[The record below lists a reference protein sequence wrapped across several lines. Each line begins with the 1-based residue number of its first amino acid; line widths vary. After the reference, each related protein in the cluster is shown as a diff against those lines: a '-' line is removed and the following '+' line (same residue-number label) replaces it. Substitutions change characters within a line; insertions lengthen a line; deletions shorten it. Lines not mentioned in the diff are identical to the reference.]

1 MVFMKNLT
9 YYTLSLSGGKD
20 SAALFFLIIALG
32 IKLNEVVSVDL
43 GDEFDAI
50 YRVLHLIENICKE
63 KGIKFTVLK
72 IPETDEYKAFL
83 TEDLNKEFCQK
94 FGRNMNMFEFL
105 AFGHMKK
112 SGEIGYSWCGK
123 MRWGTGMKRQLLN
136 SYYQNLD
143 RFIVEYV
150 GIAADELH
158 RIDIEPHK
166 NYAKSYPLIKHK
178 MTEEK
183 CLQYC
188 YKQGITWEENG
199 IELYDILD
207 RVSCKHCQ
215 NKNLKEL
222 RNIWEYLPDVWEQ
235 FKWWQAHTPY
245 AYRSNGKTIFDL
257 EKRFE
262 AEKKAE
268 QQAKSEKEAVDKA
281 VEVLM
286 NTGNW
291 KQLTLFDL

>member
-20 SAALFFLIIALG
+20 SVALFFMIIEIG
-32 IKLNEVVSVDL
+32 IKLNEVVFVDL
-43 GDEFDAI
+43 GDEFKAI
-50 YRVLHLIENICKE
+50 YNVLRIIEYICKE

-72 IPETDEYKAFL
+72 IPETEEYWSFL
-83 TEDLNKEFCQK
+83 NEDLNKEFCQK
-94 FGRNMNMFEFL
+94 FGRNMSMFEFL
-105 AFGHMKK
+105 AFGHIKK

-123 MRWGTGMKRQLLN
+123 QRWGTAMKKQLLN
-136 SYYQNLD
+136 SYYQSLD

-166 NYAKSYPLIKHK
+166 NYAKAYPLIKMK
-178 MTEEK
+178 MTEEQ

-188 YKQGITWEENG
+188 YKQGIKWEQNG
-199 IELYDILD
+199 IDLYDILD
-207 RVSCKHCQ
+207 RVSCMHCQ

-245 AYRSNGKTIFDL
+245 PYRSDGKTIFDL

-262 AEKKAE
+262 AEKRAE
-268 QQAKSEKEAVDKA
+268 KQTESEKEMVDQE
-281 VEVLM
+281 VEALM
-286 NTGNW
+286 SVGSWRQITI
-291 KQLTLFDL
+291 FDL